1 MSESKRSH
9 KGGKSS
15 GRKGRKDKSGSNLGR
30 AIIRQQFPSSISIES
45 GPVLET
51 ERGKHK
57 LRSVTQCDDLEELM
71 SNAVLAGT
79 DFTARRGEMLVLGSE
94 ARVEAVK
101 ERAPESVEIPIPRRP
116 AWHATQSAGE
126 LDEQERLAFLEWRRK
141 LAELEE
147 EKHYLL
153 TPFEK
158 NLEVWRQ
165 LWRVIERSQAC
176 HISESTAEGPTSDVK
191 IP

>member
-1 MSESKRSH
+1 MSEGKRSN
-9 KGGKSS
+9 KGDKSG
-15 GRKGRKDKSGSNLGR
+15 GRKGRKDKTGSNLGR
-30 AIIRQQFPSSISIES
+30 SIIRQQFPSAISLES

-94 ARVEAVK
+94 ARTEAAK
-101 ERAPESVEIPIPRRP
+101 SRAPSTQEITVPRRP
-116 AWHATQSAGE
+116 AWNAQQSAE
-126 LDEQERLAFLEWRRK
+126 DLDEQERFAFLEWRRK

-147 EKHYLL
+147 EKSYLL

-158 NLEVWRQ
+158 NLEVR
-165 LWRVIERSQAC
+165 
-176 HISESTAEGPTSDVK
+176 
-191 IP
+191 IPS